1 MNREFDSSIRMETLL
16 DNNFQQ
22 SANRK
27 NLQLCK

>member
-1 MNREFDSSIRMETLL
+1 METLL

-27 NLQLCK
+27 KNCNYVNNKSVNNYIK